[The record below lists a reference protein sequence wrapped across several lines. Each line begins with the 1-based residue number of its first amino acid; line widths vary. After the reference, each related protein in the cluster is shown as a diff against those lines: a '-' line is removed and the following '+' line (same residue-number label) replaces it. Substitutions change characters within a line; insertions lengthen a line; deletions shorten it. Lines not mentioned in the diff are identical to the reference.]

1 MPVCFAKM
9 ITVKSKKKSSKL
21 LSLVVLLSVCSSS
34 VLWGYLA
41 SSIPASSLALTM
53 NKTHEAEAV
62 KHSSTFFIS
71 PILASL
77 HPPETGVR
85 WGCCC
90 TGWAASHLPLVGDPP
105 VQGKPLQQRGWV
117 FPSLHSLSCT
127 RQELGRGKL
136 PFSIKVVFT
145 RQKNNLLLCSCS
157 LKMFLGFQD
166 SEHKLGLREGLDI
179 RPLQPKAFSDSMIA
193 FLSGFSSWRPCP
205 CVFYFWFLT

>member
-9 ITVKSKKKSSKL
+9 MSVQSKKKGSKL
-21 LSLVVLLSVCSSS
+21 LSLLVLWSVCSSS
-34 VLWGYLA
+34 VFWGCLA

-53 NKTHEAEAV
+53 NKTHEAERV

-77 HPPETGVR
+77 HPAETEVR
-85 WGCCC
+85 WGCCH
-90 TGWAASHLPLVGDPP
+90 TGWTASHLPLVGDPH
-105 VQGKPLQQRGWV
+105 VQGKPLQERGWV
-117 FPSLHSLSCT
+117 FPSRHST
-127 RQELGRGKL
+127 RRELGQGKL

-145 RQKNNLLLCSCS
+145 RQKSNLLLCSCS
-157 LKMFLGFQD
+157 LKMFLGFKD
-166 SEHKLGLREGLDI
+166 SEHKLDLRGGLDV
-179 RPLQPKAFSDSMIA
+179 RPLQPKAFSDSIIA